1 MVFIRITWYG
11 QTNLHGAS
19 TLRDSA
25 SFFPGQGAQVS
36 TLYESSQVIL
46 RATKAENLCTE
57 AKTRYLYREL
67 MPMNVFSKSYNTVGI
82 KSHHCFSVWS
92 LYRESSSN
100 DNELVYFK
108 CVACTLQ
115 AELGAYCIEAG
126 MWVCGE
132 EGEGDQEKGQA
143 GAGGTD
149 SQGCVCGFQVCS
161 SRKLC
166 PGLARHLQSFLF
178 GNFKEA
184 YFVVEL
190 VAVKVPSWRGTQDGI
205 QEFDS

>member
-57 AKTRYLYREL
+57 AKTRYLYRQL

-82 KSHHCFSVWS
+82 KSHCFSVWS

-126 MWVCGE
+126 MWVFGE
-132 EGEGDQEKGQA
+132 EWEGDQEKGQA
-143 GAGGTD
+143 GAVGTD